1 MNEQQPAAQDVDYPK
16 WIGVGFIAG
25 IIIAVLAL
33 EYYGYITH
41 PSEQDSA
48 VVDEF
53 RLLAI
58 TPENDLKISQKD
70 SGKTAFCVGGYLLLR
85 PDNGKEVAGIL
96 VDEKNRGIHCR
107 HSMNAQS
114 DRDSSDHN
122 ADSDNTAVSG
132 GEAAPAET
140 GSTAQ

>member
-1 MNEQQPAAQDVDYPK
+1 MNEQQPAAQEVDYPK
-16 WIGVGFIAG
+16 WIGLGFIAG
-25 IIIAVLAL
+25 IIVAVLAL
-33 EYYGYITH
+33 EYYGYIKH

-58 TPENDLKISQKD
+58 TPETDLKISQKD

-96 VDEKNRGIHCR
+96 VDQKNRGIHCR
-107 HSMNAQS
+107 HDMSVQAENGAANDRAAQ
-114 DRDSSDHN
+114 
-122 ADSDNTAVSG
+122 
-132 GEAAPAET
+132 P
-140 GSTAQ
+140 

>member
-1 MNEQQPAAQDVDYPK
+1 MNEQQPAAQDVDYTK
-16 WIGVGFIAG
+16 WIGLGFIAG

-33 EYYGYITH
+33 EYYGYIKH
-41 PSEQDSA
+41 PSEQDSS

-58 TPENDLKISQKD
+58 TPENDLKISPKN

-96 VDEKNRGIHCR
+96 VDQKNRGIHCR
-107 HSMNAQS
+107 HDMSIQA
-114 DRDSSDHN
+114 DSS
-122 ADSDNTAVSG
+122 TANDG
-132 GEAAPAET
+132 
-140 GSTAQ
+140 AQQQ

>member
-1 MNEQQPAAQDVDYPK
+1 MNEQQPEAQEVDYPK
-16 WIGVGFIAG
+16 WIGLGFIAG
-25 IIIAVLAL
+25 IVVAVLAL
-33 EYYGYITH
+33 EYYGFIAH

-58 TPENDLKISQKD
+58 TPESDLKISQKD

-96 VDEKNRGIHCR
+96 VDQKNRGIHCR
-107 HSMNAQS
+107 HSMNAQA
-114 DRDSSDHN
+114 DRDTAGSN
-122 ADSDNTAVSG
+122 AAADNTAVSDTETAP
-132 GEAAPAET
+132 GET
-140 GSTAQ
+140 STAQ